1 MIEQWKDIK
10 DFEGIYQVSNLGRIK
25 SLERIVIDKKG
36 NKKICRETIK
46 TIHDN
51 GKGYMNV
58 NLWKDNKSYMR
69 YVHRLVA
76 QAFIPNLEDKSTV
89 NHKDFNRSNN
99 CVDNLEW
106 ATYKEQEKHKYANGH
121 GGDKGLAAQKARERM
136 LSNQNPS
143 KLNPKYGKDSSNHR
157 DVICEKKIFDTIKDC
172 AEYYG
177 VNYGTMRG
185 YFCNYMPKKWVDLG
199 LMYYDEYLEKT
210 A

>member
-36 NKKICRETIK
+36 MKKICKETIK

-51 GKGYMNV
+51 GKGYLNV

-106 ATYKEQEKHKYANGH
+106 ATYSENNGYSDRLERQGKTFRKTNPFNKPINQYDLDGNYIQQFQSIREAERVVNDGTGSNIYRVCKGQYKQSLGYIWKYA
-121 GGDKGLAAQKARERM
+121 
-136 LSNQNPS
+136 S
-143 KLNPKYGKDSSNHR
+143 
-157 DVICEKKIFDTIKDC
+157 
-172 AEYYG
+172 
-177 VNYGTMRG
+177 
-185 YFCNYMPKKWVDLG
+185 
-199 LMYYDEYLEKT
+199 
-210 A
+210 